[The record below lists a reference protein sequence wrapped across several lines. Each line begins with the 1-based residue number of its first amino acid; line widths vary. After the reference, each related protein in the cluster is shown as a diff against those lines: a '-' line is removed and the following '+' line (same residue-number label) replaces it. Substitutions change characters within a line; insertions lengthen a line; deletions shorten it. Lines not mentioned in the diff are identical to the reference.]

1 LLKKD
6 KEDEIEKIFNRWG
19 IEYTVIGKVTSD
31 GILRLKE
38 GEKIVGE
45 VPAKILS

>member
-1 LLKKD
+1 LLKKQTGKIGDIFD
-6 KEDEIEKIFNRWG
+6 KWD

-38 GEKIVGE
+38 GEKQL
-45 VPAKILS
+45 AKYRQNL